1 MRRVVLAILVDE
13 NTRLVVQGITGREGE
28 FHTRQMLAYGTKVV
42 AGVTPGKGGQEVAGV
57 PVFDTVAQA
66 VSSTAANTSI
76 VYVPARF
83 APDAICEA
91 VDAGIALVVCITEGI
106 PALDMVRVC
115 EYVRRQGA
123 RLIGPNCP
131 GVISPGR
138 AKVGIMPGHI
148 HTPGPVGVVSRSG
161 TLTYEVVDALSRA
174 GLGQSTCVGIG
185 GDPLIV
191 TSFLDVL
198 ELFQADP
205 ETQAVV
211 LIGEIGGT
219 DEERAARYIAEHV
232 TKPVVAYVAGRTA
245 PPGKRMGH
253 AGAIIEGGTG
263 TAAEKIAALRSAG
276 VEVAEYPAQVAE
288 LLARRL

>member
-1 MRRVVLAILVDE
+1 MAVLVDE
-13 NTRLVVQGITGREGE
+13 HTRLLVQGITGREGE

-42 AGVTPGKGGQEVAGV
+42 AGVTPGKGGTQVAGV

-66 VSSTAANTSI
+66 VAATGANASI

-83 APDAICEA
+83 APEAVYEA
-91 VDAGIALVVCITEGI
+91 VDAGIPFIVCITEGI

-115 EYVRRQGA
+115 AYVQSHGA
-123 RLIGPNCP
+123 RLLGPNCP
-131 GVISPGR
+131 GIISPGR

-161 TLTYEVVDALSRA
+161 TLTYEVVDALTRA

-185 GDPLIV
+185 GDPIIG
-191 TSFLDVL
+191 TTFLDVL
-198 ELFQADP
+198 ALFEADE
-205 ETQAVV
+205 ETKAVV

-219 DEERAARYIAEHV
+219 DEERAARYIAEHM

-263 TAAEKIAALRSAG
+263 TAQEKIAALKEAG

-288 LLARRL
+288 IVARTIRR